1 LAILGKQGKKK
12 WRFFKLIQ
20 SLLPEKLMILNETTG
35 SQQNTRIT
43 AAMAIKRRR
52 EESGEN
58 ITEHPLMKRMKKLLG
73 EDGRLNG
80 ELAFAEVA
88 DYLKDHQSS
97 SSESSYSS
105 DDDSL

>member
-1 LAILGKQGKKK
+1 MVTDK
-12 WRFFKLIQ
+12 
-20 SLLPEKLMILNETTG
+20 PEADPQPTK
-35 SQQNTRIT
+35 IT

-58 ITEHPLMKRMKKLLG
+58 ISEHPLMKRMKKLLG

-88 DYLKDHQSS
+88 DYLKDHLSSS

-105 DDDSL
+105 DDDLL